1 MKSCRGFAIN
11 GKSITGLIRRL
22 SPENL
27 LKNMG
32 RRAGKKRPSRRWHHG
47 CKVDGSPWKKT
58 ESTRVAI
65 QGFGNVGSHAAKFLS
80 EATFPIVAVSDVTA
94 AYYDPKGLN
103 IGEIFRYVLSN
114 KGSLHGYSGAKKI
127 PSDELLNLDVDL
139 LIPAALG
146 DVITQANAATVK
158 AKIIIEAANGPISPR
173 RTAIS
178 KRLES

>member
-1 MKSCRGFAIN
+1 M
-11 GKSITGLIRRL
+11 
-22 SPENL
+22 
-27 LKNMG
+27 
-32 RRAGKKRPSRRWHHG
+32 
-47 CKVDGSPWKKT
+47 
-58 ESTRVAI
+58 
-65 QGFGNVGSHAAKFLS
+65 
-80 EATFPIVAVSDVTA
+80 SDVTA

-158 AKIIIEAANGPISPR
+158 AKIIIEAANGPISPE
-173 RTAIS
+173 ADS
-178 KRLES
+178 YLEKAGVLIVPDILANAGGVTRELF